1 MPGRARG
8 YEAARVRAALLTSWA
23 RFTGEIDA
31 LPDADLIR
39 PSGLGGWTVAEL
51 VTQVSSGIRAVHR
64 TIARP
69 PPSAPSGDLL
79 DYLTGT
85 EAVAAAVAER
95 ARALA
100 AARSPEDLR
109 HDLRDEVARATAA
122 LPDAEPG
129 RLVAARLG
137 ALPLSDWLVTRLV
150 EAVVRTLD
158 LGAAVGY
165 DHQLDPDGVAIVA
178 RVLADLL
185 ARRAPGRSVELR
197 VTDPAYRV
205 GVAVQC
211 VAGPRHTRGTPPNVV
226 EATAVRP
233 WLLLAT
239 GRLAWTDAVAG
250 GQVRA
255 SGPRADLSAYL
266 PVLR

>member
-8 YEAARVRAALLTSWA
+8 YEAARVRTALLTSWA

-51 VTQVSSGIRAVHR
+51 VTHVSSGIRAVHR

-79 DYLTGT
+79 GYYLTGN
-85 EAVAAAVAER
+85 EAVAER
-95 ARALA
+95 ARALV

-150 EAVVRTLD
+150 EAVVHTLD
-158 LGAAVGY
+158 LGAAVGH

-178 RVLADLL
+178 QVLADLL
-185 ARRAPGRSVELR
+185 ARQEPGRSVELR